1 MMGLVE
7 IVDGFKFQKGIDG
20 SRKLI
25 IESSKLDACIKYVL
39 DGNIKSITINY
50 FQGYDLP
57 DIHFLNKLSDVLE
70 GLHLP
75 ETKFDNQVVNTLH
88 KLKFL
93 GFADNKKDVI
103 DLINFPKL
111 ESLAC
116 DYSSRLKGLE
126 TCKNLQ
132 NLALTGYKSKNKNLN
147 EIPLFLELR
156 EFFLFK
162 TDVTN
167 LHGIE
172 RFCNLKK
179 LEIFSASKLE
189 TIAELQALSNSLDEI
204 IIEQCKKIND
214 YEILGKVKSL
224 KKIILSESG
233 EIKSLYFLKELPRLE
248 FISFWGTNVLDG
260 NIKYCEGI
268 NFVGFDNKKHYTHKS
283 EQFKK

>member
-1 MMGLVE
+1 MGPE
-7 IVDGFKFQKGIDG
+7 IIDGFKFQKGIDG
-20 SRKLI
+20 SKKLI

-39 DGNIKSITINY
+39 DGNIKSITINC
-50 FQGYDLP
+50 FQGYELP
-57 DIHFLNKLSDVLE
+57 DIHFLSKLSNVLE

-103 DLINFPKL
+103 DLSNFPDL

-126 TCKNLQ
+126 TCENLKD
-132 NLALTGYKSKNKNLN
+132 LTLTGYKSKSKDLS
-147 EIPLFLELR
+147 EMPLFLDLR
-156 EFFLFK
+156 ELLLFK
-162 TDVTN
+162 TDITT
-167 LHGIE
+167 LQGIE
-172 RFCNLKK
+172 RFSNLKR

-189 TIAELQALSNSLDEI
+189 AIAALQALSSSLEEI
-204 IIEQCKKIND
+204 QVEQCKKIND
-214 YEILGKVKSL
+214 YEALEKVKSL

-233 EIKSLYFLKELPRLE
+233 EIKSLAFVKELPLLE

-268 NFVGFDNKKHYTHKS
+268 NYVGFDNKKHYTHKS

>member
-1 MMGLVE
+1 MGPE
-7 IVDGFKFQKGIDG
+7 IIDGFKFQKGIDG

-39 DGNIKSITINY
+39 EGNIKSITINY
-50 FQGYDLP
+50 FQGYELP
-57 DIHFLNKLSDVLE
+57 DIHFLNKLSDILE

-75 ETKFDNQVVNTLH
+75 ETKFDNQVVNSLH

-103 DLINFPKL
+103 DLSNFPNL

-126 TCKNLQ
+126 TCKNLID
-132 NLALTGYKSKNKNLN
+132 LTLTGYKSESKDLS
-147 EIPLFLELR
+147 EVPLFLNLKELS
-156 EFFLFK
+156 LFK
-162 TDVTN
+162 TDITT
-167 LHGIE
+167 LQGIE
-172 RFCNLKK
+172 HYSNLKK

-189 TIAELQALSNSLDEI
+189 RIAPLQVLSNSLEELQ
-204 IIEQCKKIND
+204 IEQCKKIKD
-214 YEILGKVKSL
+214 FEVLGKVQSL

-233 EIKSLYFLKELPRLE
+233 EIKSLAFVKELPHLE

-260 NIKYCEGI
+260 NIKYCEGV
-268 NFVGFDNKKHYTHKS
+268 NYVGFDNKKHYTHKS

>member
-1 MMGLVE
+1 MGPE
-7 IVDGFKFQKGIDG
+7 IIDGFKFQKGIDG

-39 DGNIKSITINY
+39 EGNIKSITINY
-50 FQGYDLP
+50 FQGYELP
-57 DIHFLNKLSDVLE
+57 DIHFLNKLSDILE

-75 ETKFDNQVVNTLH
+75 ETKFDNQVVNSLH

-93 GFADNKKDVI
+93 GFADNKKVVI
-103 DLINFPKL
+103 DLSNFPNL

-126 TCKNLQ
+126 TCKNLID
-132 NLALTGYKSKNKNLN
+132 LTLTGYKSESKDLS
-147 EIPLFLELR
+147 EVPLFLNLKELS
-156 EFFLFK
+156 LFK
-162 TDVTN
+162 TDITT
-167 LHGIE
+167 LQGIE
-172 RFCNLKK
+172 HYSNLKK

-189 TIAELQALSNSLDEI
+189 RIAPLQVLSNSLEELQ
-204 IIEQCKKIND
+204 IEQCKKIKD
-214 YEILGKVKSL
+214 FEVLGKVQSL

-233 EIKSLYFLKELPRLE
+233 EIKSLAFVKELPHLE

-260 NIKYCEGI
+260 NIKYCEGV
-268 NFVGFDNKKHYTHKS
+268 NYVGFDNKKHYTHKS